1 MTGLEIFD
9 AVMLFFGYV
18 FVATTPFIC
27 ILIFHEKI
35 PRSAFDL
42 IGTVALLW
50 WVIIVTTL
58 GSMHDFIFYVGV
70 IG

>member
-9 AVMLFFGYV
+9 AVMLFFGYT
-18 FVATTPFIC
+18 FVAITPLVCFIT
-27 ILIFHEKI
+27 FDEKI
-35 PRSAFDL
+35 PSKYFGIL
-42 IGTVALLW
+42 GTLALLW
-50 WVIIVTTL
+50 FAIILATL